1 MYLQLHACS
10 VVCFGLDANAEA
22 SQLILV
28 FLAGFFLAFR
38 NWLCARMEPS
48 SSAPAAAAA
57 AGSKVK
63 TWIPGTKSK
72 GKKRPSHIP
81 RVATGKREEIEV
93 TQLQK
98 RVDQEA
104 PPVGSQEATA
114 EAFADLPLS
123 KYTHKGQ

>member
-1 MYLQLHACS
+1 M
-10 VVCFGLDANAEA
+10 D
-22 SQLILV
+22 
-28 FLAGFFLAFR
+28 
-38 NWLCARMEPS
+38 S
-48 SSAPAAAAA
+48 SEAAAA
-57 AGSKVK
+57 AGAGSNVK

-98 RVDQEA
+98 RVEKEA

-123 KYTHKGQ
+123 KYTQKGASNARCAFMSKFSMHYAGLFSSGFKKMTEIQRVAIPHGLVG